1 MLVLLAAPLLLSFS
15 IIDSTGEEGIVAGTD
30 SDIYD
35 PFEMEMQTFYLQE
48 ISLDTSVPDLQRQ
61 MYRNP
66 YSKKI
71 IQEFYTEIAGSAEF
85 ARLILSHSEKH
96 GLPYSFVFSLVWN
109 ESKFNSRAVNHN
121 SNSIDRGLF
130 QLNSRSFP
138 EIPEHDFYRP
148 EINVSHGAA
157 YLKWCLETGGNE
169 IVALAM
175 YNAGRTKVERNG
187 TPKMTLD
194 YISGIL
200 DYQREIEKKFMNSLE
215 KRIKKNEIAF
225 LVN

>member
-109 ESKFNSRAVNHN
+109 ESKFNSR
-121 SNSIDRGLF
+121 R
-130 QLNSRSFP
+130 
-138 EIPEHDFYRP
+138 
-148 EINVSHGAA
+148 
-157 YLKWCLETGGNE
+157 
-169 IVALAM
+169 
-175 YNAGRTKVERNG
+175 
-187 TPKMTLD
+187 
-194 YISGIL
+194 
-200 DYQREIEKKFMNSLE
+200 
-215 KRIKKNEIAF
+215 
-225 LVN
+225 